1 MSEGLRDALDNM
13 YDARVPN
20 SWRKVSWQSSTL
32 GFWFTELLERNEQFS
47 RWCFGGKS
55 DGRSVTVKTTTLNV
69 KYHQLYYGKWLLCV
83 NVIVMVAH
91 ANVMKLFVVCF
102 YSRRQSSPLWKM
114 RF

>member
-47 RWCFGGKS
+47 RWCFGGK
-55 DGRSVTVKTTTLNV
+55 
-69 KYHQLYYGKWLLCV
+69 
-83 NVIVMVAH
+83 IE
-91 ANVMKLFVVCF
+91 
-102 YSRRQSSPLWKM
+102 
-114 RF
+114 